1 MPRTAGLVTDANAL
15 IDYAST
21 DESVLALAARHLGP
35 VIVPSPVLDEVEQL
49 DIADCERL
57 GIRVVDP
64 TLEQL
69 LEAASQRGALS
80 FEDRICLIIARD
92 AGWTCVT
99 SDRRL
104 RAACEASAVSVMW
117 SLELVTALV
126 DAGELSAGQAVSIA
140 EALHAMSP
148 WHITLEVVAQVRRR
162 VEGRRHRS

>member
-1 MPRTAGLVTDANAL
+1 MPRIAGLVTDANAL

-21 DESVLALAARHLGP
+21 DESVLALAARHFGP
-35 VIVPSPVLDEVEQL
+35 VIVPSPVLDEVEQF

-80 FEDRICLIIARD
+80 YEDRICLIIARD
-92 AGWTCVT
+92 AGWSCVT

-104 RAACEASAVSVMW
+104 RAACEADAVPVIW
-117 SLELVTALV
+117 SLELVTMLV
-126 DAGELSAGQAVSIA
+126 DAGELSAEQAISIA
-140 EALHAMSP
+140 EELHAISP
-148 WHITLEVVAQVRRR
+148 WHITGEVVDEVRRR
-162 VEGRRHRS
+162 VDGRRRRS